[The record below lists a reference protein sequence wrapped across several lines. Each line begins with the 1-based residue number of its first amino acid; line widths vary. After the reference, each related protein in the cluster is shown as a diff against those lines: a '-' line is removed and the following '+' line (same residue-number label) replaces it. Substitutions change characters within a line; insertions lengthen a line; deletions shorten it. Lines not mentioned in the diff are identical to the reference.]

1 MNLKKFEI
9 ILLLLF
15 LLPLFLS
22 CAKKTD
28 NVLYYQS
35 RAAEITG
42 ALVFDGNFDGNGY
55 YVKIRLSERTDGASE
70 RDIEMEFV
78 YPEDLKGYTLKRS
91 GGGNTEVTFM
101 GLTVPLSVGINE
113 RINGVEALFSFSES
127 DISSVKKDSDGKIT
141 VRFGSGGYLKFSE
154 SSSLPEELGGVDG
167 TVLKA
172 DGYFLE

>member
-22 CAKKTD
+22 CAKKRD

-35 RAAEITG
+35 CAAEIAGT
-42 ALVFDGNFDGNGY
+42 LVSDGDSVNDGY
-55 YVKIRLSERTDGASE
+55 YVKIRLSERPDGASE
-70 RDIEMEFV
+70 RDIEIEFV
-78 YPEDLKGYTLKRS
+78 YPEDLKGYTLKKS
-91 GGGNTEVTFM
+91 GGNTEVTFM
-101 GLTVPLSVGINE
+101 GLTVPLSFGINE
-113 RINGVEALFSFSES
+113 RIDGVEALFSFSES
-127 DISSVKKDSDGKIT
+127 DISSVKKESDGKIT
-141 VRFGSGGYLKFSE
+141 VRFGNGGYLKFSE
-154 SSSLPEELGGVDG
+154 SSSLPEELGGADG